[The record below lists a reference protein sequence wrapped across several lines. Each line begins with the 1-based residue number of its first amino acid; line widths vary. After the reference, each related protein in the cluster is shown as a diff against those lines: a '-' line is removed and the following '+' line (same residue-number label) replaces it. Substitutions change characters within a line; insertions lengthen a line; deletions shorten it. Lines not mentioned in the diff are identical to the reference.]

1 MYLSYVGWYCTGDK
15 AYYDDNG
22 EFFIVDRLKEVM
34 KYRNHHVSPTEI
46 EEVLL
51 SHPDVVEAAVVPRSH
66 EIDGDH
72 ATAYVK
78 KIPGSN
84 VIHSTTNSKIPKI
97 QFLLNCYN
105 YYRYR

>member
-1 MYLSYVGWYCTGDK
+1 
-15 AYYDDNG
+15 
-22 EFFIVDRLKEVM
+22 M

-51 SHPDVVEAAVVPRSH
+51 SHPDVMEAAVVPRSH

-78 KIPGSN
+78 KAPGSN
-84 VIHSTTNSKIPKI
+84 VIHSAIN
-97 QFLLNCYN
+97 YN
-105 YYRYR
+105 ISEI